1 MNMNDV
7 GLGINRSGN
16 EHGLPCKISSFF
28 LIIE

>member
-1 MNMNDV
+1 MNMDDV

-28 LIIE
+28 LIVE